1 MTTFA
6 FSLVIQI
13 LDQRRPRQSDG
24 FHAALKETVRLKKY
38 IDVHSLLTRIYFCI
52 FCTLW
57 NRGTHGVPWYTH
69 ANTYSTAFL
78 IMTHTTVCAVLLFT
92 SLSDIS

>member
-52 FCTLW
+52 GIGVHMASL
-57 NRGTHGVPWYTH
+57 GTHTQIH
-69 ANTYSTAFL
+69 STAFL